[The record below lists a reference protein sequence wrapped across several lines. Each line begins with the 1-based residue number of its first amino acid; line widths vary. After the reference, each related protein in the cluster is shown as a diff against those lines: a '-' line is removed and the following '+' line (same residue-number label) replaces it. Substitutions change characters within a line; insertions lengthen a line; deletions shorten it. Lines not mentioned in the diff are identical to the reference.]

1 MKFLI
6 VDDSPTMR
14 KIVSLALSGAGHE
27 FAEAENGKMG
37 LEKLG
42 AGGYVCV
49 LLDINMPEMNG
60 LEFLEA
66 KGKLPALAAI
76 PVIVLTTQDEED
88 LRKKALSLGAKAF
101 LVKPF
106 KKEDLLA
113 TLAKIG
119 L

>member
-1 MKFLI
+1 VKFLI
-6 VDDSPTMR
+6 VDDSATMR

-27 FAEAENGKMG
+27 SAEAEDGKKG
-37 LEKLG
+37 LERLG
-42 AGGYVCV
+42 AGGFSCV
-49 LLDINMPEMNG
+49 VLDINMPEMNG

-66 KGKLPALAAI
+66 KAKLASAAV
-76 PVIVLTTQDEED
+76 PVIVLTTQDEEE

-113 TLAKIG
+113 TIASIG
-119 L
+119 LG